1 MEKNYSKIRKE
12 HPSDQKLKYIC
23 DIYIIK
29 LEDSK
34 RDECRSYINRLF
46 NNYCKEILEYEN
58 ANWNN
63 LTIVEREYF
72 AYEYIRDKI
81 LGRYATDIHP
91 DSPEEKEIE
100 SFVHNRHF
108 PKKEDL
114 IEEIYLRKNLKNICD
129 SENKSRYKAYKAY
142 NQYVKDIHAYASDA
156 PIVPF
161 NKWKNGKL
169 RVYDTIM
176 DIETEKNCQL
186 ETESA
191 NYYLMDNLENETIAK
206 TVLCALENES
216 ENSES
221 KIKSWKNELVYDVLL
236 KTILSLLEK
245 EFKIKIDINSIRDTL
260 NYLDTHDFDP
270 YDELI
275 LSSNHDLYIDENS
288 ITELSED
295 EKLEFIKT
303 EKEKIISQN
312 LEYVYYLK
320 KLEHLDFYTKEDFD
334 DDDDDES

>member
-1 MEKNYSKIRKE
+1 M
-12 HPSDQKLKYIC
+12 
-23 DIYIIK
+23 
-29 LEDSK
+29 
-34 RDECRSYINRLF
+34 
-46 NNYCKEILEYEN
+46 
-58 ANWNN
+58 
-63 LTIVEREYF
+63 
-72 AYEYIRDKI
+72 
-81 LGRYATDIHP
+81 
-91 DSPEEKEIE
+91 
-100 SFVHNRHF
+100 
-108 PKKEDL
+108 
-114 IEEIYLRKNLKNICD
+114 
-129 SENKSRYKAYKAY
+129 
-142 NQYVKDIHAYASDA
+142 
-156 PIVPF
+156 
-161 NKWKNGKL
+161 

-186 ETESA
+186 ETESV
-191 NYYLMDNLENETIAK
+191 NYYLTDNLENETIAK

-221 KIKSWKNELVYDVLL
+221 KNKPWKNELVYDVLL

>member
-1 MEKNYSKIRKE
+1 
-12 HPSDQKLKYIC
+12 
-23 DIYIIK
+23 
-29 LEDSK
+29 
-34 RDECRSYINRLF
+34 
-46 NNYCKEILEYEN
+46 
-58 ANWNN
+58 
-63 LTIVEREYF
+63 
-72 AYEYIRDKI
+72 
-81 LGRYATDIHP
+81 
-91 DSPEEKEIE
+91 
-100 SFVHNRHF
+100 
-108 PKKEDL
+108 
-114 IEEIYLRKNLKNICD
+114 
-129 SENKSRYKAYKAY
+129 
-142 NQYVKDIHAYASDA
+142 
-156 PIVPF
+156 
-161 NKWKNGKL
+161 
-169 RVYDTIM
+169 
-176 DIETEKNCQL
+176 
-186 ETESA
+186 
-191 NYYLMDNLENETIAK
+191 MDNLENETIAK